1 MSTTVSD
8 FIIDRLIASGLHRYY
23 GFPGDGIGG
32 FDGAL
37 ERAERAGKNLRYIRP
52 THEEIASFMATAHAK
67 FTGELGVCIATSGPG
82 AIHLL
87 NGLYDARQDHQGVLA
102 IVGQQAR
109 VSLGSDFQQQIDL
122 ERVFQDVAGYVETVT
137 DPMQAQLVLDRAIR
151 IATAEKCPCVVIL
164 PADVQNLEMRK
175 PGADH
180 FVSRTGRGAPSTR
193 ITPPLDEIDRA
204 ASVLNAGRKV
214 AMLVGA
220 GAAGATDE
228 VLAVAEK
235 LGAGIIT
242 SLLGKDVVP
251 GDVPY
256 HTQQAGLLGSRPS
269 HDLMRD
275 CDTFFMIGSNYP
287 YTEFLPDTG
296 QARGVQIDLSPKN
309 LSLRYPMEVELL
321 GDAKSTLALLA
332 DRLEHKTD
340 RSWQEGV
347 IKGVQDWDE
356 VMNSLAEVEGDP
368 VNPRYVY
375 TELNRRLP
383 RNAVVTADAGSTADW
398 YGNHIKLGRDMMG
411 NLSGSMASML
421 ASMPYAVSAKFAHP
435 DRPVICT
442 IGDGAFQ
449 MLGMNE
455 MITVKRHWQEWA
467 DPRFIVLVLHNND
480 LTQVSWE
487 MREAGDPR
495 WDTSQLL
502 EDVDYAGYAEL
513 LGFTGIRVDEK
524 SAVGPAWDTAL
535 ASDKPVLIDV
545 LTDPNMPPL
554 PPHVTFD
561 QAKGMAEAL
570 LNGDPDE
577 ARVIAET
584 ARSVTAELVAKAKNL
599 FTAHDQ
605 DDQNRR

>member
-37 ERAERAGKNLRYIRP
+37 ERAERAGKDFRYIRP

-82 AIHLL
+82 AVHLL
-87 NGLYDARQDHQGVLA
+87 NGLYDARQDHQGVVA

-137 DPMQAQLVLDRAIR
+137 TPMQAQLVLDRAIR
-151 IATAEKCPCVVIL
+151 VATAEKCPCVVVL
-164 PADVQNLEMRK
+164 PADVQNLEMEQ
-175 PGADH
+175 PTADH
-180 FVSRTGRGAPSTR
+180 FVARTGRGAPSTR
-193 ITPPLDEIDRA
+193 IVPPVDEIDRA
-204 ASVLNAGRKV
+204 AAVLNASTKV

-220 GAAGATDE
+220 GAVGATDE
-228 VLAVAEK
+228 ILAVADK
-235 LGAGIIT
+235 LGAGVIT

-269 HDLMRD
+269 HDLLRD

-287 YTEFLPDTG
+287 YTEFLPETG
-296 QARGVQIDLSPKN
+296 QARGVQIDLSPEN

-321 GDAKSTLALLA
+321 GDARSTLAALA
-332 DRLEHKTD
+332 DRLEYKED
-340 RSWQEGV
+340 RSWQDGV
-347 IKGVQDWDE
+347 IDGVRDWDE
-356 VMNSLAEVEGDP
+356 VMASLADVEGEP

-383 RNAVVTADAGSTADW
+383 ENAVVTADAGSTADW
-398 YGNHIKLGRDMMG
+398 YGNHIKLGRNMMG

-421 ASMPYAVSAKFAHP
+421 ASMPYAVAAKFAHP
-435 DRPVICT
+435 ERPVVCT

-455 MITVKRHWQEWA
+455 MITVKRHWREWA

-502 EDVDYAGYAEL
+502 EDVNYADYAEL
-513 LGFTGIRVDEK
+513 LGFTGIRVEDK
-524 SAVGPAWDTAL
+524 SEVGPAWDAAL
-535 ASDKPVLIDV
+535 RADKPVLIDV
-545 LTDPNMPPL
+545 VTDANMPPL
-554 PPHVTFD
+554 PPHVTFE
-561 QAKGMAEAL
+561 QAKGMAKAL
-570 LNGDPDE
+570 LKGDPDE

-584 ARSVTAELVAKAKNL
+584 ARSVAAEMLAKAKSV
-599 FTAHDQ
+599 FSS
-605 DDQNRR
+605 DDGGDGRR

>member
-37 ERAERAGKNLRYIRP
+37 ERAERAGKDFRYIRP

-82 AIHLL
+82 AVHLL
-87 NGLYDARQDHQGVLA
+87 NGLYDARQDHQGVVA

-137 DPMQAQLVLDRAIR
+137 TPMQAQLVLDRAIR
-151 IATAEKCPCVVIL
+151 VATAEKCPCVVVL
-164 PADVQNLEMRK
+164 PADVQNLEMEQ
-175 PGADH
+175 PTADH
-180 FVSRTGRGAPSTR
+180 FVARTGRGAPSTR
-193 ITPPLDEIDRA
+193 IVPPVDEIDRA
-204 ASVLNAGRKV
+204 AAVLNAGTKV

-220 GAAGATDE
+220 GAVGATDE
-228 VLAVAEK
+228 ILAVADK
-235 LGAGIIT
+235 LGAGVIT

-269 HDLMRD
+269 HDLLRD

-287 YTEFLPDTG
+287 YTEFLPETG
-296 QARGVQIDLSPKN
+296 QARGVQIDLSPEN

-321 GDAKSTLALLA
+321 GDARSTLAALA
-332 DRLEHKTD
+332 DRLEYKED
-340 RSWQEGV
+340 RSWQDGV
-347 IKGVQDWDE
+347 IDGVRDWDE
-356 VMNSLAEVEGDP
+356 VMASLADVEGEP

-383 RNAVVTADAGSTADW
+383 ENAVVTADAGSTADW
-398 YGNHIKLGRDMMG
+398 YGNHIKLGRNMMG

-421 ASMPYAVSAKFAHP
+421 ASMPYAVAAKFAHP
-435 DRPVICT
+435 ERPVVCT

-455 MITVKRHWQEWA
+455 MITVKRHWREWA

-502 EDVDYAGYAEL
+502 EDVNYADYAEL
-513 LGFTGIRVDEK
+513 LGFTGIRVEDK
-524 SAVGPAWDTAL
+524 SEVGPAWDAAL
-535 ASDKPVLIDV
+535 RADKPVLIDV
-545 LTDPNMPPL
+545 VTDANMPPL
-554 PPHVTFD
+554 PPHVTFE
-561 QAKGMAEAL
+561 QAKGMAKAL
-570 LNGDPDE
+570 LKGDPDE

-584 ARSVTAELVAKAKNL
+584 ARSVAAEMLAKAKSV
-599 FTAHDQ
+599 FSS
-605 DDQNRR
+605 DDGGDGRR

>member
-37 ERAERAGKNLRYIRP
+37 ERAERAGKDFRYIRP

-82 AIHLL
+82 AVHLL
-87 NGLYDARQDHQGVLA
+87 NGLYDARQDHQGVVA

-137 DPMQAQLVLDRAIR
+137 TPMQAQLVLDRAIR
-151 IATAEKCPCVVIL
+151 VATAEKCPCVVVL
-164 PADVQNLEMRK
+164 PADVQNLEMEQ
-175 PGADH
+175 PTADH
-180 FVSRTGRGAPSTR
+180 FIARTGRGAPSTR
-193 ITPPLDEIDRA
+193 IVPPVDEIDRA
-204 ASVLNAGRKV
+204 AAVLNAGTKV

-220 GAAGATDE
+220 GAVGATDE
-228 VLAVAEK
+228 ILAVADK
-235 LGAGIIT
+235 LGAGVIT

-269 HDLMRD
+269 HDLLRD

-287 YTEFLPDTG
+287 YTEFLPETG
-296 QARGVQIDLSPKN
+296 QARGVQIDLSPEN

-321 GDAKSTLALLA
+321 GDARSTLAALA
-332 DRLEHKTD
+332 DRLEYKED
-340 RSWQEGV
+340 RSWQDGV
-347 IKGVQDWDE
+347 IDGVRDWDE
-356 VMNSLAEVEGDP
+356 VMASLADVEGEP

-383 RNAVVTADAGSTADW
+383 ENAVVTADAGSTADW
-398 YGNHIKLGRDMMG
+398 YGNHIKLGRNMMG

-421 ASMPYAVSAKFAHP
+421 ASMPYAVAAKFAHP
-435 DRPVICT
+435 ERPVVCT

-455 MITVKRHWQEWA
+455 MITVKRHWREWA

-502 EDVDYAGYAEL
+502 EDVNYADYAEL
-513 LGFTGIRVDEK
+513 LGFTGIRVEDK
-524 SAVGPAWDTAL
+524 SEVGPAWDAAL
-535 ASDKPVLIDV
+535 RADKPVLIDV
-545 LTDPNMPPL
+545 VTDANMPPL
-554 PPHVTFD
+554 PPHVTFE
-561 QAKGMAEAL
+561 QAKGMAKAL
-570 LNGDPDE
+570 LKGDPDE

-584 ARSVTAELVAKAKNL
+584 ARSVAAEMLAKAKSV
-599 FTAHDQ
+599 FSS
-605 DDQNRR
+605 DDGGDGRR

>member
-1 MSTTVSD
+1 
-8 FIIDRLIASGLHRYY
+8 
-23 GFPGDGIGG
+23 
-32 FDGAL
+32 
-37 ERAERAGKNLRYIRP
+37 
-52 THEEIASFMATAHAK
+52 MATAHAK

-82 AIHLL
+82 AVHLL
-87 NGLYDARQDHQGVLA
+87 NGLYDARQDHQGVVA

-137 DPMQAQLVLDRAIR
+137 TPMQAQLVLDRAIR
-151 IATAEKCPCVVIL
+151 VATAEKCPCVVVL
-164 PADVQNLEMRK
+164 PADVQNLEMEQ
-175 PGADH
+175 PTADH
-180 FVSRTGRGAPSTR
+180 FVARTGRGAPSTR
-193 ITPPLDEIDRA
+193 IVPPVDEIDRA
-204 ASVLNAGRKV
+204 AAVLNASTKV

-220 GAAGATDE
+220 GAVGATDE
-228 VLAVAEK
+228 ILAVADK
-235 LGAGIIT
+235 LGAGVIT

-269 HDLMRD
+269 HDLLRD

-287 YTEFLPDTG
+287 YTEFLPETG
-296 QARGVQIDLSPKN
+296 QARGVQIDLSPEN

-321 GDAKSTLALLA
+321 GDARSTLAALA
-332 DRLEHKTD
+332 DRLEYKED
-340 RSWQEGV
+340 RSWQDGV
-347 IKGVQDWDE
+347 IDGVRDWDE
-356 VMNSLAEVEGDP
+356 VMASLADVEGEP

-383 RNAVVTADAGSTADW
+383 ENAVVTADAGSTADW
-398 YGNHIKLGRDMMG
+398 YGNHIKLGRNMMG

-421 ASMPYAVSAKFAHP
+421 ASMPYAVAAKFAHP
-435 DRPVICT
+435 ERPVVCT

-455 MITVKRHWQEWA
+455 MITVKRHWREWA

-502 EDVDYAGYAEL
+502 EDVNYADYAEL
-513 LGFTGIRVDEK
+513 LGFTGIRVEDK
-524 SAVGPAWDTAL
+524 SEVGPAWDAAL
-535 ASDKPVLIDV
+535 RADKPVLIDV
-545 LTDPNMPPL
+545 VTDANMPPL
-554 PPHVTFD
+554 PPHVTFE
-561 QAKGMAEAL
+561 QAKGMAKAL
-570 LNGDPDE
+570 LKGDPDE

-584 ARSVTAELVAKAKNL
+584 ARSVAAEMLAKAKSV
-599 FTAHDQ
+599 FSS
-605 DDQNRR
+605 DDGGDGRR

>member
-8 FIIDRLIASGLHRYY
+8 FIIDRLIDSGLHRYY

-32 FDGAL
+32 FDAAL
-37 ERAERAGKNLRYIRP
+37 ERAERAGGNFRYIRP
-52 THEEIASFMATAHAK
+52 THEEIASFMATAHSK

-137 DPMQAQLVLDRAIR
+137 TPMQAQMVLDRAIR
-151 IATAEKCPCVVIL
+151 VATAEKCPCVVVL
-164 PADVQNLEMRK
+164 PADVQNLEMEK
-175 PGADH
+175 PTAEH
-180 FVSRTGRGAPSTR
+180 FVARTGRGAPSTR
-193 ITPPLDEIDRA
+193 FLPPLDEIDRA
-204 ASVLNAGRKV
+204 AAVLNAGKKV

-228 VLAVAEK
+228 VLAVADT
-235 LGAGIIT
+235 LGAGVIT

-251 GDVPY
+251 GDVPF

-296 QARGVQIDLSPKN
+296 QARGVQIDLSPEN

-321 GDAKSTLALLA
+321 GDAKSTLSVLA
-332 DRLEHKTD
+332 DRLEYKTD
-340 RSWQEGV
+340 RSWQDGVIEGV
-347 IKGVQDWDE
+347 REWDE

-375 TELNRRLP
+375 TELNERLP
-383 RNAVVTADAGSTADW
+383 ENAIVTADAGSTADW
-398 YGNHIKLGRDMMG
+398 YGNHIKLGRNMMG

-421 ASMPYAVSAKFAHP
+421 ASMPYAVSAKFAHS

-455 MITVKRHWQEWA
+455 MITVKRHWKEWA

-480 LTQVSWE
+480 LNQVSWE

-502 EDVDYAGYAEL
+502 EDVDYAAYAEL
-513 LGFTGIRVDEK
+513 LGFTGIRVEEK
-524 SAVGPAWDTAL
+524 SAVGPAWDAAL

-545 LTDPNMPPL
+545 VTDPNMPPL
-554 PPHVTFD
+554 PPHVTFE

-570 LNGDPDE
+570 LKGDPDE
-577 ARVIAET
+577 ARVIAQT
-584 ARSVTAELVAKAKNL
+584 ARSVTSELLAKAKNV
-599 FTAHDQ
+599 FTSSDGGDVH
-605 DDQNRR
+605 R

>member
-37 ERAERAGKNLRYIRP
+37 ERAERAGKDFRYIRP

-82 AIHLL
+82 AVHLL
-87 NGLYDARQDHQGVLA
+87 NGLYDARQDHQGVVA

-137 DPMQAQLVLDRAIR
+137 TPMQAQLVLDRAIR
-151 IATAEKCPCVVIL
+151 VATAEKCPCVVVL
-164 PADVQNLEMRK
+164 PADVQNLEMEQ
-175 PGADH
+175 PTADH
-180 FVSRTGRGAPSTR
+180 FVARTGRGAPSTR
-193 ITPPLDEIDRA
+193 IVPPVDEIDRA
-204 ASVLNAGRKV
+204 AAVLNAGTKV

-220 GAAGATDE
+220 GAVGATDE
-228 VLAVAEK
+228 ILAVADK
-235 LGAGIIT
+235 LGAGVIT

-269 HDLMRD
+269 HDLLRD

-287 YTEFLPDTG
+287 YTEFLPETG
-296 QARGVQIDLSPKN
+296 QARGVQIDLSPEN

-321 GDAKSTLALLA
+321 GDARSTLAALA
-332 DRLEHKTD
+332 DRLEYKED
-340 RSWQEGV
+340 RSWQDGV
-347 IKGVQDWDE
+347 IDGVRDWDE
-356 VMNSLAEVEGDP
+356 VMASLADVEGEP

-383 RNAVVTADAGSTADW
+383 ENAVVTADAGSTADW
-398 YGNHIKLGRDMMG
+398 YGNHIKLGRNMMG

-421 ASMPYAVSAKFAHP
+421 ASMPYAVAAKFAHP
-435 DRPVICT
+435 ERPVVCT

-455 MITVKRHWQEWA
+455 MITVKRHWREWA

-502 EDVDYAGYAEL
+502 EDVNYADYAEL
-513 LGFTGIRVDEK
+513 LGFTGIRVEDK
-524 SAVGPAWDTAL
+524 SEVGPAWDAAL
-535 ASDKPVLIDV
+535 RADKPVLIDV
-545 LTDPNMPPL
+545 VTDANMPPL
-554 PPHVTFD
+554 PPARD
-561 QAKGMAEAL
+561 IRAGQGDGKGPAQGRPGRGAGHRRDGAERGR
-570 LNGDPDE
+570 GD
-577 ARVIAET
+577 ARQGEERVQL
-584 ARSVTAELVAKAKNL
+584 R
-599 FTAHDQ
+599 
-605 DDQNRR
+605 

>member
-37 ERAERAGKNLRYIRP
+37 ERAERAGKDFRYIRP

-82 AIHLL
+82 AVHLL
-87 NGLYDARQDHQGVLA
+87 HGLYDARQDHQGVVA

-137 DPMQAQLVLDRAIR
+137 TPMQAQLVLDRAIR
-151 IATAEKCPCVVIL
+151 VATAEKCPCVVVL
-164 PADVQNLEMRK
+164 PADVQNLEMEQ
-175 PGADH
+175 PTADH
-180 FVSRTGRGAPSTR
+180 FVARTGRGAPSTR
-193 ITPPLDEIDRA
+193 IVPPVDEIDRA
-204 ASVLNAGRKV
+204 AAVLNAGRKV

-220 GAAGATDE
+220 GAVGATDE
-228 VLAVAEK
+228 ILAVADK
-235 LGAGIIT
+235 LGAGVIT

-269 HDLMRD
+269 HDLLRD

-287 YTEFLPDTG
+287 YTEFLPETG
-296 QARGVQIDLSPKN
+296 QARGVQIDLSPEN

-321 GDAKSTLALLA
+321 GDARSTLAALA
-332 DRLEHKTD
+332 DRLEYKED
-340 RSWQEGV
+340 RSWQDGV
-347 IKGVQDWDE
+347 IDGVRDWDE
-356 VMNSLAEVEGDP
+356 VMASLADVEGEP

-383 RNAVVTADAGSTADW
+383 ENAVVTADAGSTADW
-398 YGNHIKLGRDMMG
+398 YGNHIKLGRNMMG

-421 ASMPYAVSAKFAHP
+421 ASMPYAVAAKFAHP
-435 DRPVICT
+435 ERPVVCT

-455 MITVKRHWQEWA
+455 MITVKRHW
-467 DPRFIVLVLHNND
+467 
-480 LTQVSWE
+480 
-487 MREAGDPR
+487 RE
-495 WDTSQLL
+495 
-502 EDVDYAGYAEL
+502 
-513 LGFTGIRVDEK
+513 
-524 SAVGPAWDTAL
+524 
-535 ASDKPVLIDV
+535 
-545 LTDPNMPPL
+545 
-554 PPHVTFD
+554 
-561 QAKGMAEAL
+561 
-570 LNGDPDE
+570 
-577 ARVIAET
+577 
-584 ARSVTAELVAKAKNL
+584 
-599 FTAHDQ
+599 
-605 DDQNRR
+605 